1 MLARLSENIK
11 AKLVGIRHICLK
23 SHLFDPEAEH
33 KERTQIFVYVGH
45 NKYAF
50 KVIVQVE
57 LDDDSFGVVIN
68 PFDIDQLF

>member
-1 MLARLSENIK
+1 MARLFEGIK
-11 AKLVGIRHICLK
+11 AKLVGIRHICRK

-33 KERTQIFVYVGH
+33 KERTQIFVYAGY

-50 KVIVQVE
+50 KVIVQVK

>member
-1 MLARLSENIK
+1 MARLSEGIK
-11 AKLVGIRHICLK
+11 PRLVWIRHICLK

-33 KERTQIFVYVGH
+33 KERTQIFVYVGY

-50 KVIVQVE
+50 IVIVQVE

-68 PFDIDQLF
+68 QFD